1 MSRKRNSRRDPTPRV
16 YDKKSGE
23 YRPVADLREQ
33 NPAGRNKYATPQRR
47 SQLRRRR
54 RRRFLLVFYILL
66 FLTVTVGAVVVSLT
80 VLFKID
86 AIEVTGTSRYSA
98 NAIVEA
104 AGIKKGENLFL
115 ADTEG
120 AGAAIQQKLPYIGT
134 AKVSRGLPAKI
145 RIEVAEV
152 PVSGALEN
160 KGKYIVIGTNGKVLE
175 IANRLPANC
184 PIIKGLSL
192 TKAETGKMIVY
203 KDSAQRD
210 IFKNLMAAIT
220 NNKLG
225 KITEID
231 LSNPSK
237 IQILYD
243 SRILMNLGLPSD
255 FDYKIRFAKT
265 ILDEGK
271 IKENERGVLNLSV
284 AAEDNKSFFDPS
296 HAISSASSSRNPS
309 SAPSSTSPAK

>member
-1 MSRKRNSRRDPTPRV
+1 MNRKGNNRRDPTPRV

-23 YRPVADLREQ
+23 YRPVADLQ
-33 NPAGRNKYATPQRR
+33 GQSPNGRKKYATPQRR
-47 SQLRRRR
+47 SELRKRR

-86 AIEVTGTSRYSA
+86 TVEVTGTSRYSA
-98 NAIVEA
+98 NVIIEA
-104 AGIKKGENLFL
+104 GGIKKGENLFL
-115 ADTEG
+115 ANTRG
-120 AGAAIQQKLPYIGT
+120 ASAAIQQKLPYIGT

-145 RIEVAEV
+145 RIEVAEI
-152 PVSGALEN
+152 PVSGAAEN
-160 KGKYIVIGTNGKVLE
+160 KGKYIVIGTNGKILE

-184 PIIKGLSL
+184 PVIKGLSL
-192 TKAETGKMIVY
+192 QKAEVGKMIAY
-203 KDSAQRD
+203 KDNSQQD
-210 IFKNLMAAIT
+210 TFKNLTAAIT

-265 ILDEGK
+265 ILDEGG
-271 IKENERGVLNLSV
+271 IKDNEQGVLNLSV
-284 AAEDNKSFFDPS
+284 AAQDNKTFFDPS
-296 HAISSASSSRNPS
+296 HTVS
-309 SAPSSTSPAK
+309 SAPSSQSPSK